1 MLSLKKKLQNGSA
14 TGIQHERFQQQ
25 IRHHIYRRRNR
36 RPGQRQRFRAIVW
49 GLLLKESYEDILA
62 QNEAYRQQTD
72 KLFDFIREKI
82 LPDHTRIVL
91 ITGIIMVLVS
101 IFYILGV
108 AADAFWI
115 TTLVWGSILIFSA
128 LFFRHK
134 TGQKQV
140 LLSQRLVELEQER
153 NRYSLKFLVLTN
165 VLSDSFPEGLSA
177 EQLRML
183 LGEDT
188 LIVEPESVKRHKEH
202 EDQENG
208 SEEN

>member
-153 NRYSLKFLVLTN
+153 NRYSRKFLVLTN

>member
-1 MLSLKKKLQNGSA
+1 
-14 TGIQHERFQQQ
+14 
-25 IRHHIYRRRNR
+25 
-36 RPGQRQRFRAIVW
+36 
-49 GLLLKESYEDILA
+49 LKESYEDILA

-108 AADAFWI
+108 AADAFWT